1 MSSATITITSRNYG
15 AWSLRGWLLCRLAGL
30 DLVEEILDSDDPTAR
45 AELLLLAPS
54 FQVPRLSFDG
64 HEVWGALA
72 IGEELHEH
80 FPEAGLLPTDPAAR
94 AHCRSVC
101 GEMHGGFAN
110 LRAALPMNIRARY
123 RSFTVW
129 SGVHA
134 DIERITSIWRDC
146 LATYGGPYLFGE
158 RPGMADAMF
167 APVCT
172 RFRTYGIEL
181 EARLDAY
188 CERILTLPAMQEW
201 IAAAE
206 AEPEGIDELDMEF

>member
-1 MSSATITITSRNYG
+1 
-15 AWSLRGWLLCRLAGL
+15 
-30 DLVEEILDSDDPTAR
+30 
-45 AELLLLAPS
+45 
-54 FQVPRLSFDG
+54 
-64 HEVWGALA
+64 
-72 IGEELHEH
+72 
-80 FPEAGLLPTDPAAR
+80 
-94 AHCRSVC
+94 
-101 GEMHGGFAN
+101 MHGGFAN

-158 RPGMADAMF
+158 RPGMADAMY

-181 EARLDAY
+181 EPRLDAY
-188 CERILTLPAMQEW
+188 CERILTLPAMREW
-201 IAAAE
+201 IDAAE
-206 AEPEGIDELDMEF
+206 AEPEAIDELDMEF